1 MYPFPSSAT
10 PGPGWRKSSYS
21 GQDGN
26 CVEACN
32 GAGLVLVRDTRYR
45 EGPVLQVT
53 AAAWR
58 QFATSLKAS

>member
-1 MYPFPSSAT
+1 M
-10 PGPGWRKSSYS
+10 PGSGWRKSSHS

-26 CVEACN
+26 CIEACS
-32 GAGLVLVRDTRYR
+32 GGGRVLARDTERR

-58 QFATSLKAS
+58 EFTAALKTG